1 MWLCDRSLLNFQAWT
16 YTVVSRCCMNTYQTF
31 RDDFF
36 NKVANVFKPTFSLY
50 VAIDSCGC
58 VIALFL
64 GLRHGPTLLSHDVV
78 RKPIKLSGTNGRF
91 PFEFLDG
98 GVI

>member
-1 MWLCDRSLLNFQAWT
+1 
-16 YTVVSRCCMNTYQTF
+16 MNTYQTF

-50 VAIDSCGC
+50 FAIDSCGC

-78 RKPIKLSGTNGRF
+78 RKPIELSGTTFDEEERILSSLC
-91 PFEFLDG
+91 FLFMLL
-98 GVI
+98 